1 MADTQDEPVFVVK
14 LTGILS
20 PEDIERYARKFEEQ
34 LPGRVIVTDGRVEDV
49 RKVTDMQP
57 RDAIVTV
64 HHKRQRFDYMSSD
77 GNTPVFRDYEEV
89 EQVPAKVWP
98 VSMSADELLVEW
110 EDGTL
115 SATKLRDIRMGVMKN
130 ADNCS

>member
-34 LPGRVIVTDGRVEDV
+34 LPGRVIVTDNRVEDI
-49 RKVTDMQP
+49 REVTGMQP

-64 HHKRQRFDYMSSD
+64 HHKRKQFKSIGCD
-77 GNTPVFRDYEEV
+77 GNTPIYETV
-89 EQVPAKVWP
+89 EEIELVNARVWP
-98 VSMSADELLVEW
+98 VSMGADEMLVEY
-110 EDGTL
+110 EDGRLGT
-115 SATKLRDIRMGVMKN
+115 ARLRDIRLGN
-130 ADNCS
+130 RS